1 MSGALGRRRA
11 AALRRRF
18 GAPAGGAGRRGADPI
33 GLGAAQAG
41 AGGAQGTAQA
51 AQLGERGDGGAGQGC
66 CQQARGCGTRGQ
78 REGLHGGQASRQAGA
93 AGRCDFNRREGA
105 ARGSLKVCHGDRDRM
120 QY

>member
-78 REGLHGGQASRQAGA
+78 NEGLHGGQASRQAGA
-93 AGRCDFNRREGA
+93 AGSGEVRLQQAGGRCSGLAKSMSR
-105 ARGSLKVCHGDRDRM
+105 
-120 QY
+120 